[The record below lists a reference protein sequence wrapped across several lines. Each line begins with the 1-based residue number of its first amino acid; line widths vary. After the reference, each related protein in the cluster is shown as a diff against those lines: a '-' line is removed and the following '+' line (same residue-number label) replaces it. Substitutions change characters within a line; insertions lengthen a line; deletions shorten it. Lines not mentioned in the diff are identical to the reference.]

1 MSKCHCTAYCGQ
13 FVLYGHCQG
22 HPAKVAVVSFA
33 PATVRG
39 ISGAE
44 LSDEQINKIIS
55 QHEVHEYHPGA
66 TLEFAR
72 AVIAADRAAR

>member
-13 FVLYGHCQG
+13 FLLHGHCQA
-22 HPAKVAVVSFA
+22 HPAKVTVVSLA

-39 ISGAE
+39 APAE
-44 LSDEQINKIIS
+44 LSDEQINKLIS

-72 AVIAADRAAR
+72 AVIAVDRAAR